1 MDREKKQF
9 AAGCL
14 VVLVVG
20 VALGWPWLTALRMKW
35 DTREALD
42 DLGRY
47 PEPAQILEV
56 EGVLFEAAE
65 ANGLDPGG
73 VGVFVRLEER
83 AAKGLVEFKFVVV
96 DVEWGSLWG
105 EMRIR
110 EEKKIE
116 NELNDAFLDPLEGGD
131 VELQLLEED

>member
-1 MDREKKQF
+1 
-9 AAGCL
+9 
-14 VVLVVG
+14 
-20 VALGWPWLTALRMKW
+20 
-35 DTREALD
+35 
-42 DLGRY
+42 
-47 PEPAQILEV
+47 
-56 EGVLFEAAE
+56 
-65 ANGLDPGG
+65 
-73 VGVFVRLEER
+73 VFVRLEER